1 MTIRTLAVAALCLL
15 AAPEL
20 LAQNKTVYRCEEL
33 SGRVTYSD
41 EACKGGVA
49 LKNDDART
57 DQERKQ
63 AEQVVKR
70 EERMADKLTRERRAA
85 EKAGRAP
92 AAAHITHSAAEKAAK
107 DASGTKNK
115 KPATSKSKK
124 PAKDKD
130 AALAKTQS

>member
-1 MTIRTLAVAALCLL
+1 MTIRIVALAALCLL
-15 AAPEL
+15 ATPTL
-20 LAQNKTVYRCEEL
+20 LAQNKTVFRCEDL

-57 DQERKQ
+57 EQERKEAQ
-63 AEQVVKR
+63 QVVKR

-85 EKAGRAP
+85 EKANRAP
-92 AAAHITHSAAEKAAK
+92 GAAHITHSAAEKAAK
-107 DASGTKNK
+107 EASAAKN
-115 KPATSKSKK
+115 KPATNKSKK

>member
-1 MTIRTLAVAALCLL
+1 MTIRVAAVAALCLL
-15 AAPEL
+15 AASTL
-20 LAQNKTVYRCEEL
+20 LAQNKTVFRCEDL

-57 DQERKQ
+57 EQERKE
-63 AEQVVKR
+63 AEQVARR

-85 EKAGRAP
+85 EKAHRAP
-92 AAAHITHSAAEKAAK
+92 GAAHITHSAAEKAAK
-107 DASGTKNK
+107 EASGAKNK
-115 KPATSKSKK
+115 KPATTKSKK
-124 PAKDKD
+124 PTKDKD

>member
-1 MTIRTLAVAALCLL
+1 MTIRIVAAAALCLL
-15 AAPEL
+15 AAPTL
-20 LAQNKTVYRCEEL
+20 LAQNKTVFRCEDL

-57 DQERKQ
+57 EQERKQ
-63 AEQVVKR
+63 AEQVAKR

-85 EKAGRAP
+85 EKAHRAP
-92 AAAHITHSAAEKAAK
+92 GAAHITHSAAEKAAN
-107 DASGTKNK
+107 DAGAAKNK
-115 KPATSKSKK
+115 KAATNKSKK